1 MMRLFSLTPRPVASL
16 AVRAALVLAA
26 ASLFGACDRHSADE
40 VPENYGHGSSH
51 RRNVYD
57 HQADSTKNDH
67 FSDSAGLPDK
77 EAEKENHEPPAASA
91 APSVSGKGF

>member
-1 MMRLFSLTPRPVASL
+1 MRLFPTTSRPASTL
-16 AVRAALVLAA
+16 VLRAALVLAA
-26 ASLFGACDRHSADE
+26 AGLFGACDRHSADE

-51 RRNVYD
+51 RRNVFN

-77 EAEKENHEPPAASA
+77 EAEKENQERPAASA
-91 APSVSGKGF
+91 APSVSSKGF